1 MGVWRADVVWRSRTL
16 GGIRVPALSPTRLQ
30 FTAGGWNR
38 ALRHRQ
44 TKFAT
49 IRDRVSKIAL
59 GTPLIQPEE
68 HDDTSA
74 DPLSKQYSRYSSFGA
89 GSGAGPFCR
98 TLQIGASQCV
108 QRIQHHRKM
117 FPSRG
122 ECWMGVL
129 SFSLSFVAYYDQDST
144 ILPWDFPLSISSW
157 ARRRLAAL
165 TSPKVWASVDLMI
178 PSSTRSAI
186 SFRIRC

>member
-1 MGVWRADVVWRSRTL
+1 MDVVWRSRTL

-30 FTAGGWNR
+30 FTAGSWNR

-98 TLQIGASQCV
+98 TLQIGARQCV
-108 QRIQHHRKM
+108 QRIHRHRKNAPIPRRM
-117 FPSRG
+117 LDG
-122 ECWMGVL
+122 
-129 SFSLSFVAYYDQDST
+129 SFIFQLVF
-144 ILPWDFPLSISSW
+144 
-157 ARRRLAAL
+157 RRLL
-165 TSPKVWASVDLMI
+165 RPGQYDLAVGF
-178 PSSTRSAI
+178 STLD
-186 SFRIRC
+186 